1 MPYFTHGETKYKLIL
16 LYIAQQAQRL
26 LTRDQ
31 LYRTAILNS
40 KMDFFA
46 FEEALKGLEE
56 DGMLT
61 AVRRPFGD
69 CWGLTDTG
77 REALSMFENSIPADE
92 RRKLD
97 QYLSDNREQFSR
109 ETEITSRIEKNPDG
123 QCELV
128 LLINERDKAIFTVRL
143 RVASEEQALILRS
156 RWEESSESIYNYV
169 WDSLMNRQER

>member
-16 LYIAQQAQRL
+16 LYITDRAETL

-40 KMDFFA
+40 QMEYFA
-46 FEEALKGLEE
+46 FEDALHDLEE

-69 CWGLTDTG
+69 CYGLTDLG
-77 REALSMFENSIPADE
+77 REALSMFENSVPADE

-97 QYLSDNREQFSR
+97 VYLSDHREQFTQ
-109 ETEITSRIEKNPDG
+109 ETEIASRIEKGPNG
-123 QCELV
+123 NTTLV
-128 LLINERDKAIFTVRL
+128 LLITEHGKEIFSVRL
-143 RVASEEQALILRS
+143 QVYSEEQALDMRR
-156 RWEESSESIYNYV
+156 RWESGCESIYNFV
-169 WDSLMNRQER
+169 WDTLLNRKR